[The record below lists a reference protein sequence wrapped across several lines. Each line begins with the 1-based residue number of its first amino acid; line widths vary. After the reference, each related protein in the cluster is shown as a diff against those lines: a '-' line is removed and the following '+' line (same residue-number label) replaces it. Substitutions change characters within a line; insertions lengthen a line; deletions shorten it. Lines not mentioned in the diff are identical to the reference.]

1 MDGKNRKTTLKR
13 YIISGLVVVLS
24 VSLLLVFGNRGQEDI
39 PEKCIIEATHNYLV
53 NRAEQLQG
61 NHAFLKKHEI
71 SWAFKS
77 AVMDANRE
85 AIYSDDGLG
94 KSVEVYLDT
103 GDTWLEATN
112 EPAGPPEDA
121 SDKIPTWSNALKMLA
136 QNSGNGLWAVSIG
149 EWELEFNER
158 TNEVRAGNNE
168 AAKLLEEITLRTYH
182 NTKYGYSVDYP
193 PEWNVLDTIE
203 EGVSISSVSTDG
215 TMVSA
220 IFIYCLP
227 KILSLSL
234 RDYAEQRVESFRH
247 ESYQIGMAEGNLA
260 VGGVVADIV
269 SFRFDYLSGQTAY
282 DAKWYFTEKDD
293 KVYEILSIAVPVPVG
308 TYLFD
313 PYASFQF
320 QP

>member
-1 MDGKNRKTTLKR
+1 
-13 YIISGLVVVLS
+13 
-24 VSLLLVFGNRGQEDI
+24 VFGSRGQEDI
-39 PEKCIIEATHNYLV
+39 PEKHVIEATHNHLV

-61 NHAFLKKHEI
+61 NHAFLKRHEI

-77 AVMDANRE
+77 AVMNANRE

-103 GDTWLEATN
+103 GDTWLEATD

-121 SDKIPTWSNALKMLA
+121 SDRIPTWSNALKILA

-168 AAKLLEEITLRTYH
+168 AAKLLDEITLRTYH

-193 PEWNVLDTIE
+193 PDLNVLDVIQE
-203 EGVSISSVSTDG
+203 AVSISYVGSDG
-215 TMVSA
+215 TMERA
-220 IFIYCLP
+220 IFLNCLP

-234 RDYAEQRVESFRH
+234 RDYAEQRVKSFGH
-247 ESYQIGMAEGNLA
+247 ESYQVGMAEGNLA
-260 VGGVVADIV
+260 VGGIVADIV
-269 SFRFDYLSGQTAY
+269 GLRFDYLLGNIAY
-282 DAKWYFTEKDD
+282 DAKWYFIERDD
-293 KVYEILSIAVPVPVG
+293 KVYEILCIARPMPSGVR

-313 PYASFQF
+313 SYTGFQF